1 MPSNQIE
8 RRIRRYAAL
17 KTVIDEKG
25 RLPFYKNNQKF
36 AKLMMFM
43 YETLYEMASKTGLQN
58 NNGVLYKISFLAAG
72 FKAGMPAENRI
83 KVLFEYAIRPG
94 SCRMKSFEFQHTN
107 KTEFICAIKTFAE
120 YYGLSFSEGEE
131 KYTRTAKDHSYAIS
145 LPEEA

>member
-1 MPSNQIE
+1 MPSNNIE

-36 AKLMMFM
+36 AKFMVFM
-43 YETLYEMASKTGLQN
+43 YESLCEMASKPGLQN
-58 NNGVLYKISFLAAG
+58 NDGVLYKISFLASGIRVGA
-72 FKAGMPAENRI
+72 PVENRV

-94 SCRMKSFEFQHTN
+94 SCRMKCFEFPHTN
-107 KTEFICAIKTFAE
+107 SKEFIYVLKTFAE

-145 LPEEA
+145 LPKEA

>member
-17 KTVIDEKG
+17 KTVIDQKG

-36 AKLMMFM
+36 AKFMMFM
-43 YETLYEMASKTGLQN
+43 YDNLYEMASKPGLQN
-58 NNGVLYKISFLAAG
+58 NDGILYKISFLVSG
-72 FKAGMPAENRI
+72 FRSGAPDENHI

-94 SCRMKSFEFQHTN
+94 SCRMKCFEFSHTN
-107 KTEFICAIKTFAE
+107 KTEFVCALKTFAE

-131 KYTRTAKDHSYAIS
+131 KYTRTNKDHSYAIS
-145 LPEEA
+145 LPKEA